1 MLPLASAA
9 LAAVHIAAAAAVN
22 AAPVNATLVNATL
35 VNAAPANGAPVNVAR
50 SAAPAPSVGPVAA
63 GQNSGVRVDTRV
75 AADSVT
81 VGERLNIRY
90 RAFYPD
96 SLVLLPP
103 ETFDTGSCRLV
114 SLSWRNDKAEGKRV
128 KEARLTVM
136 AVDLEEARVPEVP
149 FLFLTP
155 RGDTLVAY
163 GEEVTVPVREL
174 TGAQDESRPL
184 KPQWRAPRSFFYFY
198 VAAAA
203 LALAAL
209 AVFLWRR
216 RKKPAAEEAPEP
228 VMPAD
233 IVAMEALAS
242 IERMKLLEAGEFKR
256 YYTLVVDAVR
266 HYLERRFGV
275 QAMDRTTHEILTDL
289 DIIRVRIGELD
300 ALMEEADLVKFAKL
314 QPDVV
319 AGRLAMDRAREIVV
333 QTALA
338 PQEVEPAVR

>member
-1 MLPLASAA
+1 
-9 LAAVHIAAAAAVN
+9 VK
-22 AAPVNATLVNATL
+22 AAPVK
-35 VNAAPANGAPVNVAR
+35 AAPA
-50 SAAPAPSVGPVAA
+50 AAPPTGPVAA

-75 AADSVT
+75 PSDSVT
-81 VGERLNIRY
+81 VGERLNILY

-96 SLVLLPP
+96 SLVMLPM

-136 AVDLEEARVPEVP
+136 TVDLDEARVPEAP

-163 GEEVTVPVREL
+163 GEEVLVPVREL
-174 TGAQDESRPL
+174 AGAQDVSKPL

-203 LALAAL
+203 LALVAL

-216 RKKPAAEEAPEP
+216 RKKPAAEAAPEP
-228 VMPAD
+228 AVPAD
-233 IVAMEALAS
+233 IVAMEALAR
-242 IERMKLLEAGEFKR
+242 IERMKLLETGEYKR

-289 DIIRVRIGELD
+289 DIIRVRIGELEP
-300 ALMEEADLVKFAKL
+300 LLQEADLVKFAKF
-314 QPDVV
+314 QPDAA
-319 AGRLAMDRAREIVV
+319 AGRQAMDRAREIVL

-338 PQEVEPAVR
+338 PQGVEPAVH